1 MAIYALG
8 DIQGCYGPM
17 MDLLAEIDFS
27 ENDQIWFTG
36 DLVNRGQY
44 SLETLR
50 FIKNLGE
57 QAICVLGN
65 HDISLLAFSYGLLE
79 KDNPDLQRII
89 DAPDADELINWLR
102 HRPLLHVDEAL
113 SLAMCHAGIS
123 PLWDWETAKQCALEV
138 EQELQSDTIAEWL
151 AEVYG
156 DKPRLWSEQLSGH
169 KRHRY
174 IINAF
179 TRMRYCKRDGK
190 LSLKEK
196 LSPEETV
203 RENKELYPWF
213 RTPSRK
219 ALGIDVIFGH
229 WSTLGF
235 HQEKVQ
241 GDTIIST
248 DTGCVWGGR
257 LTAVRIDSEL
267 KETYS
272 IQCNDYGR

>member
-8 DIQGCYGPM
+8 DIQGCYSPM
-17 MDLLAEIDFS
+17 LDLLDEIGFNQ
-27 ENDQIWFTG
+27 NDQLWFTG

-65 HDISLLAFSYGLLE
+65 HDISLLAFYYGLLE

-89 DAPDADELINWLR
+89 DAPDADELITWLKQ
-102 HRPLLHVDEAL
+102 RPLLYADESL
-113 SLAMCHAGIS
+113 HLAMCHAGIS
-123 PLWDWETAKQCALEV
+123 PLWDWQTAQQCAHEV
-138 EQELQSDTIAEWL
+138 EQALQQENIVEWL
-151 AEVYG
+151 TQVYG
-156 DKPRLWSEQLSGH
+156 DKPRLWSDELSGH

-179 TRMRYCKRDGK
+179 TRMRYCKRNGK

-196 LSPEETV
+196 LSPDETI
-203 RENKELYPWF
+203 REDKELYPWF
-213 RTPSRK
+213 KTPNRK
-219 ALGIDVIFGH
+219 PLGMDVIFGH

-235 HQEKVQ
+235 QQETVQ

-257 LTAVRIDSEL
+257 LTAVRVDSEL
-267 KETYS
+267 KQAYS